1 MPEVSSALRTLVA
14 RRAGYLCEY
23 CLIHEEDTWF
33 GCQVDHIVS
42 LKHGGPSVSDNLAY
56 ACGFCN
62 RFKGSDLGSISEITG
77 QLTPF
82 FNPRTA
88 HWAHHFVLRG
98 ALILP
103 ISATG
108 EVTVRI
114 FGFNSEEQV
123 LERQALIGKGRYPSA
138 AAAARIKRRD

>member
-1 MPEVSSALRTLVA
+1 MPEVSSTLRALVA
-14 RRAGYLCEY
+14 RRASYLCEY

-42 LKHGGPSVSDNLAY
+42 RKHGGASVADNLAY

-62 RFKGSDLGSISEITG
+62 RFKGSDLGSISEISG

-82 FNPRTA
+82 FNPRIA
-88 HWAHHFVLRG
+88 HWADNFVLRG
-98 ALILP
+98 SLILP
-103 ISATG
+103 ISAAG

-123 LERQALIGKGRYPSA
+123 LERQALIVKGRYPSVA
-138 AAAARIKRRD
+138 ATARMRRRE

>member
-1 MPEVSSALRTLVA
+1 MPEVSAALRALVA
-14 RRAGYLCEY
+14 RRANYLCEY

-42 LKHGGPSVSDNLAY
+42 RKHRGESIADNLAD

-62 RFKGSDLGSISEITG
+62 RFKGSDLGSISKITG
-77 QLTPF
+77 LLTPF

-88 HWAHHFVLRG
+88 HWADNFVLRG
-98 ALILP
+98 SLILP
-103 ISATG
+103 ISAAG

-114 FGFNSEEQV
+114 LGFNWDEQV
-123 LERQALIGKGRYPSA
+123 LEREALIAKGRYPSSA
-138 AAAARIKRRD
+138 AAVRMKRRV

>member
-1 MPEVSSALRTLVA
+1 MPEVSSALRALVA
-14 RRAGYLCEY
+14 RRASFLCEY

-42 LKHGGPSVSDNLAY
+42 LKHAGPSHSDNLAY
-56 ACGFCN
+56 ACAFCN

-88 HWAHHFVLRG
+88 HWADNFVLRG

-103 ISATG
+103 ISPAG

-123 LERQALIGKGRYPSA
+123 LDRQALIVKGRYPSA
-138 AAAARIKRRD
+138 AAAVRMKRPE